1 MKQHRNRR
9 SLILIA
15 AAGVATLA
23 MTQAQQ
29 PSLRVLSPENG
40 ATVGGPNVELRM
52 DVRGVELTPRES
64 SNSAYVQLKLDEL
77 PPVKS
82 YTDTFTFQGVAAGNH
97 MVRIELRRGDGSQ
110 LNPPV
115 RAQVRFSVR

>member
-9 SLILIA
+9 SLVLIA
-15 AAGVATLA
+15 VAGLATLA

-40 ATVGGPNVELRM
+40 AAVDGPNIELRM
-52 DVRGVELTPRES
+52 EVRGVELTPRES

-97 MVRIELRRGDGSQ
+97 MVRIELRRGDGSH

-115 RAQVRFSVR
+115 RAQVRFTVR